1 MTSAISLFVEKTS
14 PRQDLL
20 SSLPGMKLLHNP
32 CDAACH
38 RARPDPAFALS
49 RCACDSGSRQEMEP
63 LVLVDDD
70 GLDVIDQIYATGL
83 RYFLRFC
90 CICLSYSRCSLPPDI
105 RFSKKPSTHGR
116 RSGRGARLA
125 PMQHT
130 TTDVCGGNWCS
141 MQP

>member
-14 PRQDLL
+14 PRQDSL

-70 GLDVIDQIYATGL
+70 GLDVIDPFSSGL
-83 RYFLRFC
+83 ACTLRA
-90 CICLSYSRCSLPPDI
+90 
-105 RFSKKPSTHGR
+105 
-116 RSGRGARLA
+116 GAAPILA
-125 PMQHT
+125 KLITQTLFVIQPMHT
-130 TTDVCGGNWCS
+130 QDFE
-141 MQP
+141 